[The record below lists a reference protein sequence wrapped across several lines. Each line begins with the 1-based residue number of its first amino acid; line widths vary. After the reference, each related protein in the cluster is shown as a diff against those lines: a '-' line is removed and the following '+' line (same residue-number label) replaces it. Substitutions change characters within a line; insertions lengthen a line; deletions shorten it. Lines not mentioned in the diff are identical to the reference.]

1 MSIVMRVEKII
12 KKFGGLVANDNI
24 SMNVEEGMILGL
36 IGPNGAGKTT
46 FFNCIS
52 GFYKV
57 DSGKIIFKERDITN
71 LSPEKICKLGIT
83 RTFQIVKTVNNMT
96 VEDYIMSSAFCRTWN
111 SVNAKK
117 IALETLEFVGFN
129 LYNKKNYLAKELT
142 LPDKKVLQIAGALA
156 TKPKILMLDE
166 AMSGLTENE
175 QKDAIKLIKKIR
187 ESGVTLIVV
196 EHVMEIIMS
205 IADRIIVF
213 DSGKKIAEDIP
224 EKIANNPEV
233 IKAYLGE

>member
-1 MSIVMRVEKII
+1 MSIVMRVEKLI

-96 VEDYIMSSAFCRTWN
+96 VADYIMSSAFCRTWN

-205 IADRIIVF
+205 IADKIIY
-213 DSGKKIAEDIP
+213 S
-224 EKIANNPEV
+224 
-233 IKAYLGE
+233 LS